1 MYLQLAK
8 GVKDIPPEEKILKN
22 KIVGTLAEVFELY
35 GFSPLE
41 TPILERYETLS
52 AKFAAGEASDALK
65 ETFKLQDQGGRELG
79 LRFDLTVPLARFIAM
94 NPILKMPFKRYE
106 MGQVFRDGPIKAGRV
121 RQFWQCDI
129 DTIGS
134 TSMLAE
140 AEILQAVARAFE
152 KLGLDVVI
160 KVNNRKL
167 LSGMLAQVGMVDEE
181 KALIAL
187 DKLDKIGKKGVTEE
201 LLQRGFAAPQIAA
214 FFELI
219 GNDLAGLKKKVQN
232 AQALQGIAE
241 LEEVFSLLRGINI
254 QFEVSLARGLVYYTG
269 TVYEVFLKNGTF
281 ASSLAGGGRW
291 DDMIGK
297 FMGGNREIPAVGIAF
312 GLEPIMEVLKSGAG
326 KKSVAQVYIIPINT
340 VEQSLKIA
348 EQLRQAGVKTDFCLG
363 KKGVSKNLEYASALR
378 IPYVVIIGDEELKL
392 GKVVLRDMGSGIE
405 QVLTMNE
412 VVKLLTQNR

>member
-1 MYLQLAK
+1 
-8 GVKDIPPEEKILKN
+8 
-22 KIVGTLAEVFELY
+22 
-35 GFSPLE
+35 
-41 TPILERYETLS
+41 
-52 AKFAAGEASDALK
+52 
-65 ETFKLQDQGGRELG
+65 
-79 LRFDLTVPLARFIAM
+79 
-94 NPILKMPFKRYE
+94 
-106 MGQVFRDGPIKAGRV
+106 MGQVFGDGPIKAGRV

-254 QFEVSLARGLVYYTG
+254 QFEVSLARGLVYYTS
-269 TVYEVFLKNGTF
+269 TIY
-281 ASSLAGGGRW
+281 
-291 DDMIGK
+291 
-297 FMGGNREIPAVGIAF
+297 
-312 GLEPIMEVLKSGAG
+312 
-326 KKSVAQVYIIPINT
+326 
-340 VEQSLKIA
+340 
-348 EQLRQAGVKTDFCLG
+348 
-363 KKGVSKNLEYASALR
+363 
-378 IPYVVIIGDEELKL
+378 
-392 GKVVLRDMGSGIE
+392 
-405 QVLTMNE
+405 
-412 VVKLLTQNR
+412 